1 VRAGLL
7 LMMKKKKYK
16 FAKWSSVLLPAHAEL
31 MALQA
36 VRQQASLLKLQ
47 RSQRDQEPPDTAGLD
62 IALAETLL
70 QLGQQTKL
78 ASVQVRLA

>member
-1 VRAGLL
+1 
-7 LMMKKKKYK
+7 
-16 FAKWSSVLLPAHAEL
+16 